1 MNILVGLLVYNFDIG
16 LIRAVESILPYT
28 RHNITFHI
36 YIHSNRF
43 SEVLFACQFIKDKY
57 PNNIVIFNYGINRGY
72 AKSCNDI
79 LYNGYNSN
87 KFDLVFLTQQ
97 DIWFNTPGAFDN
109 FIDKAIEYN
118 NTKLVISAIPNDCSD
133 FVYASIIVTKLGWL
147 QIGCFDENFFPAQ
160 YEDLDYHTRASLLT
174 NTPKCDI
181 FKYKK
186 KDSKILLENEYR
198 KDIIADM
205 THTEMSI
212 RDDAQ
217 LYLQQ
222 SIITSPLN
230 RAYYIKK
237 WGGDINDIQYNIP
250 FNDLRFSNHIT
261 YVSHEKPY
269 GTYNRTDQNIVR
281 I

>member
-1 MNILVGLLVYNFDIG
+1 
-16 LIRAVESILPYT
+16 
-28 RHNITFHI
+28 
-36 YIHSNRF
+36 
-43 SEVLFACQFIKDKY
+43 
-57 PNNIVIFNYGINRGY
+57 
-72 AKSCNDI
+72 
-79 LYNGYNSN
+79 
-87 KFDLVFLTQQ
+87 
-97 DIWFNTPGAFDN
+97 
-109 FIDKAIEYN
+109 
-118 NTKLVISAIPNDCSD
+118 
-133 FVYASIIVTKLGWL
+133 
-147 QIGCFDENFFPAQ
+147 
-160 YEDLDYHTRASLLT
+160 LT

-205 THTEMSI
+205 THTDMSI

-250 FNDLRFSNHIT
+250 FNDLRFSNHIA